1 MKLFTKNTISQLK
14 DDVCLKFNQPAEIT
28 IVLEALHINRE
39 LRQSSVTTELLL
51 DLVDGNQQ
59 AELCLVVGQNIKA
72 CFRLPLSSEMIQHGL
87 RSDVSKSAKTK

>member
-51 DLVDGNQQ
+51 DLLKQKSYLLARSTSNMVQCPILR
-59 AELCLVVGQNIKA
+59 EL
-72 CFRLPLSSEMIQHGL
+72 
-87 RSDVSKSAKTK
+87 